1 MINRELDGVYFRVNR
16 EDKWQN
22 ICFTD
27 LTDRE
32 AEKVLENRSEKWIS
46 SLCDRLEEV
55 LVEIKTVI
63 NSQIIDDAID
73 KLLEMT
79 HYLPLK
85 DRAMNL
91 KNTIKNLADY
101 YDLGVND

>member
-1 MINRELDGVYFRVNR
+1 MNRELDGVYFRINR

-27 LTDRE
+27 LTNQE
-32 AEKVLENRSEKWIS
+32 AQKVLEGRSEEWMR

-55 LVEIKTVI
+55 LMEIKEVI
-63 NSQIIDDAID
+63 NSQVIDDMID
-73 KLLEMT
+73 RLLDMMCNM
-79 HYLPLK
+79 PLENRLL
-85 DRAMNL
+85 DL
-91 KNTIKNLADY
+91 KNTIKNLGDY